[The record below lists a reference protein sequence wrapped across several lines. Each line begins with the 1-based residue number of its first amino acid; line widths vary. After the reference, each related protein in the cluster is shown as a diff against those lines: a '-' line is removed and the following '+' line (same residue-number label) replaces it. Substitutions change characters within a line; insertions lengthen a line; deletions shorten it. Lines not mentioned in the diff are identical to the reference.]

1 MSETKQLRT
10 MRVMA
15 WQRAKGEL
23 YSMLETFWSDAE
35 NYDALDARVETGA
48 SPRRV
53 GFSCVVKS
61 RFTK

>member
-35 NYDALDARVETGA
+35 NYDALDAEVNRFIKNVEDQGLQE
-48 SPRRV
+48 
-53 GFSCVVKS
+53 
-61 RFTK
+61 